1 MKMKETTRTIKRY
14 KSLEGQYVPRNDIT
28 DCFYMQENRSSRLQ
42 MFSEIGVLKNFAIFI
57 GKTLVLDSL
66 FKKVAGLCLKTRNSI
81 KRWLH
86 HRSFSVNIAK
96 FLRSTFFREHLR
108 WLLLNIETVHK
119 GLTFDNGKY

>member
-57 GKTLVLDSL
+57 GKTPALDSL
-66 FKKVAGLCLKTRNSI
+66 FKKLLAFAWTPAILLKGDSITGVFLQIFRN
-81 KRWLH
+81 
-86 HRSFSVNIAK
+86 F
-96 FLRSTFFREHLR
+96 
-108 WLLLNIETVHK
+108 
-119 GLTFDNGKY
+119 